1 MTADPGSPRLQRE
14 ILLNAFTMNTVG
26 HVSPGLWTH
35 PRDHSPDYRSLRYW
49 TELARL
55 CERGLLDGIFI
66 ADVLGI
72 YDVHQGGPEAAL
84 RHATQ
89 VPINDPAMLVSAMA
103 LVTEHLGFGI
113 TTNLSWEAPYLLA
126 RRMSTLDHL
135 TEGRIGWNIVTG
147 YLDSAARAMGLP
159 RVMAHD
165 ARYDLAE
172 DYMQVVYKLW
182 EGSWEDGAVRRDR
195 AAGIFVDP
203 ARVHRIRHQGPH
215 FDVDA
220 IHLCEPSPQRT
231 PVLYQAGTSSAGRGF
246 AGRHAECVFVSGP
259 SAAVI
264 APRVAA
270 LRAAAAAAGRAPE
283 DLRVFSGMA
292 VIVAATR
299 SEAEDRHAEYLRH
312 GSPEGALALMS
323 GWTGLDFGELGL
335 DDEVRR
341 IESDAMRTAFDNIA
355 RTDASRAWTVREVAD
370 FTTIGG
376 IAPVI
381 TGDAAGVADAVE
393 AWVEATGVDGLNL
406 SSVVMPETFEAIVEH
421 LVPELQRRGR
431 YKRAYA
437 PGTLRRKLFGR
448 DRLEAP
454 HPAAACRA
462 GGKALGLLD

>member
-1 MTADPGSPRLQRE
+1 MTADPANPRPPRE

-35 PRDHSPDYRSLRYW
+35 PRDHSPDYRSPRYW

-55 CERGLLDGIFI
+55 CERGLFDGIFI

-72 YDVHQGGPEAAL
+72 YDVHHGGPEAAL

-135 TEGRIGWNIVTG
+135 TDGRIGWNIVTG

-195 AAGIFVDP
+195 AAGIFADP

-270 LRAAAAAAGRAPE
+270 LRAAAAAAGRAPG

-299 SEAEDRHAEYLRH
+299 SEAEDRHAEYLSH

-323 GWTGLDFGELGL
+323 GWTGLDFGGLGL

-431 YKRAYA
+431 YKRAYT
-437 PGTLRRKLFGR
+437 PGTLRRKLFGH

-454 HPAAACRA
+454 HPAVACRA
-462 GGKALGLLD
+462 GGKAPG

>member
-1 MTADPGSPRLQRE
+1 MPRE

-35 PRDHSPDYRSLRYW
+35 PRDRSVDYRKLSYW
-49 TELARL
+49 TDLARL
-55 CERGLLDGIFI
+55 CERGLFDGIFI
-66 ADVLGI
+66 ADVLGL
-72 YDVHQGGPEAAL
+72 YDVHGGGPEAAL

-103 LVTEHLGFGI
+103 AATRHLGFGI

-159 RVMAHD
+159 RVAAHD

-172 DYMQVVYKLW
+172 EYMQVVYKLW
-182 EGSWEDGAVRRDR
+182 EGSWADGAVRRDR
-195 AAGIFVDP
+195 AAGIFADP
-203 ARVHRIRHQGPH
+203 ALVRRIRHQGPH
-215 FDVDA
+215 FDIEA
-220 IHLCEPSPQRT
+220 IHLAEPSPQRT
-231 PVLYQAGTSSAGRGF
+231 PLLYQAGTSPAGRAF

-270 LRAAAAAAGRAPE
+270 LRQAAATAGRGPE
-283 DLRVFSGMA
+283 ALRVFSGLA
-292 VIVAATR
+292 IIVAATR
-299 SEAEDRHAEYLRH
+299 AEAEDRHAEYLRH
-312 GSPEGALALMS
+312 GSQEGALALMS
-323 GWTGLDFGELGL
+323 GWTGLDFSSLGAEE
-335 DDEVRR
+335 EVRR
-341 IESDAMRTAFDNIA
+341 IENDAMRTAFDNIA
-355 RTDASRAWTVREVAD
+355 RSDAGRAWTVREVAE
-370 FTTIGG
+370 FTTLGG
-376 IAPVI
+376 VAPVI

-393 AWVEATGVDGLNL
+393 AWVAATGVDGLNL
-406 SSVVMPETFEAIVEH
+406 SAIVMPETFEGIVDH

-437 PGTLRRKLFGR
+437 PGTLRRKLFGQ
-448 DRLEAP
+448 DRLAAP

-462 GGKALGLLD
+462 